1 MKRKLTVGFIG
12 IVGALVLALGFV
24 LVAGDSGSGL
34 DSADGGTVATDSAPE
49 TIADDPEGTDI
60 APVLEVLVE
69 EQQIVEIYQ
78 EVSPAVVLV
87 SVGFG
92 TGSGFL
98 IDDEGHILTNNHVV
112 DGASSVSV
120 TLSDGTELDGVVL
133 GTDAVN
139 DIALLL
145 VDPAGLSGIEPL
157 TLADSDNLLPG
168 QLAIAIGSPFGLE
181 GTITVGVISGL
192 DRSLTGD
199 DGRPITGVIQ
209 TDAALN
215 PGNSGGPL
223 LDSSGEVIGINT
235 AIEGQSADGVGYS
248 VPINTAKDVV
258 SRLERGETVSR
269 PWLGI
274 AGTTVNS
281 AVADALNLAADGG
294 IYVLDVVPGSPAD
307 EAGLVGSG
315 TTAGG
320 EPDEGGDV
328 ITAVDGEELGSIDD
342 LIEFLNRKA
351 VGDGI
356 SLTVDRDGSM
366 VLVQVTLAP
375 FSG

>member
-1 MKRKLTVGFIG
+1 MKTKLTMGLIG
-12 IVGALVLALGFV
+12 IVGMLVLALGFV
-24 LVAGDSGSGL
+24 LVAGDSGAGS
-34 DSADGGTVATDSAPE
+34 DSADGGTVATESAPE
-49 TIADDPEGTDI
+49 TISDDPAETDN
-60 APVLEVLVE
+60 APALEVLVE
-69 EQQIVEIYQ
+69 EQQIVDIYE

-112 DGASSVSV
+112 DGASNVSV

-133 GTDAVN
+133 GTDPAD
-139 DIALLL
+139 DIALIQ
-145 VDPAGLSGIEPL
+145 VDPAGFRGIEPL
-157 TLADSDNLLPG
+157 RLGDSDNLVPG

-192 DRSLTGD
+192 DRSLTGN

-223 LDSSGEVIGINT
+223 LNSSGEVIGINT

-258 SRLERGETVSR
+258 SRLERGVTVSR

-274 AGTTVNS
+274 SGTTVNS

-294 IYVLDVVPGSPAD
+294 IYVLEVVPGSPAD
-307 EAGLVGSG
+307 EAGLVGG
-315 TTAGG
+315 GRTAGG

-342 LIEFLNRKA
+342 LIDFLNRKA
-351 VGDGI
+351 VGEEI
-356 SLTVDRDGSM
+356 LLSVDRDGAM
-366 VLVQVTLAP
+366 VSAEVTLAA